1 MTTNLYLY
9 ILVYMAKKKM
19 LLELQEELRDYYT
32 KVISEINPGLGFNPF
47 LRAVL
52 FFFSDVDQHLLRKI
66 ILWGI
71 KKETAFEEG
80 SYKLRPGLIVHEAG
94 YSKTEQDLFDY
105 MAQYVNQPYVPEED
119 IDYSDGYELFMEQ
132 REQLKNEL
140 RDEILD
146 ELRKPQGKDNAD
158 TSDDQ

>member
-1 MTTNLYLY
+1 
-9 ILVYMAKKKM
+9 MAKKKM

-71 KKETAFEEG
+71 KRETAFEEG
-80 SYKLRPGLIVHEAG
+80 SYKLIPGLFVHEAG
-94 YSKTEQDLFDY
+94 YSQTEQDLFDY
-105 MAQYVNQPYVPEED
+105 MAKYVNQPYVPEDD
-119 IDYSDGYELFMEQ
+119 IDYGEAYELMKRE
-132 REQLKNEL
+132 REQIKNEVREEVL
-140 RDEILD
+140 E
-146 ELRKPQGKDNAD
+146 ELRKPRGEDDAETTDD
-158 TSDDQ
+158 T